1 MTDPAAPVPDD
12 RSASAPRTGH
22 VEPETALPDV
32 PAPAPGPQ
40 PPAVR
45 PAPAPD
51 GSASAPAPSGSAPA
65 PYGSAPAPY
74 GLAPAPV
81 PPAPAYA
88 AWGQPVYAAAPPKG
102 LSVAS
107 MVIGLVS
114 VVFFWT
120 FLCPIV
126 GLVLGIVGI
135 RREPAGRG
143 FAVAGLILNG
153 ILLLIPVVVLVFLL
167 AAGAAVFGAAAT
179 SGG

>member
-12 RSASAPRTGH
+12 R
-22 VEPETALPDV
+22 
-32 PAPAPGPQ
+32 
-40 PPAVR
+40 

-51 GSASAPAPSGSAPA
+51 GEHVEAVPARSPAPAPWAP
-65 PYGSAPAPY
+65 GPAPY

-88 AWGQPVYAAAPPKG
+88 SWGQPVYAAAPPKG

-153 ILLLIPVVVLVFLL
+153 VLLLIPVVVLVFLL
-167 AAGAAVFGAAAT
+167 TAGAALFGAAAT
-179 SGG
+179 SGS

>member
-12 RSASAPRTGH
+12 R
-22 VEPETALPDV
+22 
-32 PAPAPGPQ
+32 
-40 PPAVR
+40 

-51 GSASAPAPSGSAPA
+51 GEHVEAVPARSPAPSPA
-65 PYGSAPAPY
+65 PWAPGPAPY

-88 AWGQPVYAAAPPKG
+88 SWGQPVYAAAPPKG

-153 ILLLIPVVVLVFLL
+153 VLLLIPVVVLVFLL
-167 AAGAAVFGAAAT
+167 TAGVALFGAAAT
-179 SGG
+179 SGS

>member
-40 PPAVR
+40 PPAAR

-51 GSASAPAPSGSAPA
+51 GSAAAPVPS
-65 PYGSAPAPY
+65 GSAPAPY

-153 ILLLIPVVVLVFLL
+153 VLLLIPVVVLVFLL
-167 AAGAAVFGAAAT
+167 TAGAALFGAAAT
-179 SGG
+179 SGS